1 MRVKY
6 FRYMH
11 IWSLIYNVWKVIQFN
26 DVNTIYNSSAD
37 IIDISKQNEI
47 KWGRTNIK
55 IRILNQTSGKELEIN
70 KDIKTNIHDIFSST
84 DNDNITDEMIMK
96 NYKNVKKKKLK
107 KSKKIHKLIISFKN
121 ENKMLNNPNLMNK
134 PFLSFLNYCG
144 KIKKLENTNLYLY
157 DITSNKNE
165 LLVKFCLYA
174 LKNSNQIN
182 IEADYKLNPGDYAKL
197 LKKLKKK
204 KKTSLHSEGKEQT
217 FHVNNSSMFKK
228 IHTNLKKY
236 NKTNIVEECNDIS
249 EVAKGVKLSSLYEK
263 QNVNVCIID
272 TGIDYGHTNLKESI
286 IDMKAT
292 EGNYYHKKKQN
303 NKYNFSDISNPLDK
317 HGHGTFIAGIVAGN
331 ANMTDKD
338 TKEGI
343 QGINKMAK
351 LIICK
356 ALNNNNVGNVSD
368 ILDCFDYCSEK
379 NAKIINASFSST
391 KNYPS
396 LYYAMK
402 ELERKGIFVV
412 TSSGNC
418 IQKSDDSPN
427 GQAQSESNKEIMQ
440 RHGHTECNLN
450 LAKLYPS
457 AYSQSLT
464 NLLVISN
471 IIKDSNNDIVL
482 SNDSCYSN
490 KYVHFGVPGN
500 DILSTHINNQY
511 ATSSGSSFSAAV
523 VTGAISLLLS
533 INPNFNNKEI
543 IELIQKAIVPVN
555 NLKDKV
561 KWGGYLNVHSLV
573 KLAIEKMQ
581 LELKD

>member
-1 MRVKY
+1 
-6 FRYMH
+6 
-11 IWSLIYNVWKVIQFN
+11 
-26 DVNTIYNSSAD
+26 
-37 IIDISKQNEI
+37 
-47 KWGRTNIK
+47 
-55 IRILNQTSGKELEIN
+55 
-70 KDIKTNIHDIFSST
+70 
-84 DNDNITDEMIMK
+84 
-96 NYKNVKKKKLK
+96 
-107 KSKKIHKLIISFKN
+107 
-121 ENKMLNNPNLMNK
+121 
-134 PFLSFLNYCG
+134 
-144 KIKKLENTNLYLY
+144 
-157 DITSNKNE
+157 
-165 LLVKFCLYA
+165 
-174 LKNSNQIN
+174 
-182 IEADYKLNPGDYAKL
+182 
-197 LKKLKKK
+197 
-204 KKTSLHSEGKEQT
+204 
-217 FHVNNSSMFKK
+217 MFKK
-228 IHTNLKKY
+228 PYKNLKKY
-236 NKTNIVEECNDIS
+236 NKTNIIEEYNDIS
-249 EVAKGVKLSSLYEK
+249 EIVKGVKLSNLYEK

-272 TGIDYGHTNLKESI
+272 TGIDYDHTNLKHSI

-292 EGNYYHKKKQN
+292 EGNYYLKKKQN
-303 NKYNFSDISNPLDK
+303 NKSNFPDISNPLDE

-331 ANMTDKD
+331 ANNTDNG

-343 QGINKMAK
+343 QGINNMAK

-356 ALNNNNVGNVSD
+356 ALNNNNVGNISD
-368 ILDCFDYCSEK
+368 ILDCFDYCVEK

-391 KNYPS
+391 RNYPS

-402 ELERKGIFVV
+402 ELERKGIIVV

-418 IQKSDDSPN
+418 IQKSYEPQN
-427 GQAQSESNKEIMQ
+427 GEVQAESNNEVMQ
-440 RHGHTECNLN
+440 THGYTECNLN
-450 LAKLYPS
+450 LAKLYPP
-457 AYSQSLT
+457 AYSESLT

-471 IIKDSNNDIVL
+471 IIKDSNNNNNIVL

-581 LELKD
+581 LELKE

>member
-1 MRVKY
+1 MEVKY

-11 IWSLIYNVWKVIQFN
+11 IWSLVYNVWNVTQFN
-26 DVNTIYNSSAD
+26 NVNIIHNSSSD
-37 IIDISKQNEI
+37 IIEVSKQNEI
-47 KWGRTNIK
+47 QWGNTNRK
-55 IRILNQTSGKELEIN
+55 IRILNQTNSKELEIK
-70 KDIKTNIHDIFSST
+70 KDIKTNVDDIFSNINN
-84 DNDNITDEMIMK
+84 NDINDGTVIK
-96 NYKNVKKKKLK
+96 NYKNVKKNKLK
-107 KSKKIHKLIISFKN
+107 KSQKIHRLIISFKN
-121 ENKMLNNPNLMNK
+121 ENKMLKYPDFMNK
-134 PFLSFLNYCG
+134 RFINLLNYCG
-144 KIKKLENTNLYLY
+144 KIKKLEHVNLYLY

-165 LLVKFCLYA
+165 LLVNFCLYA
-174 LKNSNQIN
+174 LKHNDQVNV
-182 IEADYKLNPGDYAKL
+182 EADYKLNPSHYKKF
-197 LKKLKKK
+197 LKKSKKK
-204 KKTSLHSEGKEQT
+204 NINSLYLNEKKQSFQ
-217 FHVNNSSMFKK
+217 VNNSSMFKK
-228 IHTNLKKY
+228 PYKNLKKY
-236 NKTNIVEECNDIS
+236 NKTNIIEEYNDIS
-249 EVAKGVKLSSLYEK
+249 EISKGVKLSNLYEK

-272 TGIDYGHTNLKESI
+272 TGIDYDHTNLKHSI

-292 EGNYYHKKKQN
+292 EGNYYLKKKQN
-303 NKYNFSDISNPLDK
+303 NKSNFPDTSNPLDE

-331 ANMTDKD
+331 ANNTDSG

-356 ALNNNNVGNVSD
+356 ALNNNNVGNISD
-368 ILDCFDYCSEK
+368 ILDCFDYCVER
-379 NAKIINASFSST
+379 NAKIVNASFSST
-391 KNYPS
+391 RNYPS

-402 ELERKGIFVV
+402 ELERKGILVV

-418 IQKSDDSPN
+418 IQKSDEPQN
-427 GQAQSESNKEIMQ
+427 REVQAESNNEVMQ
-440 RHGHTECNLN
+440 THGYTECNLN
-450 LAKLYPS
+450 LAKLYPP
-457 AYSQSLT
+457 AYSESLT
-464 NLLVISN
+464 NLLVVSN
-471 IIKDSNNDIVL
+471 IIKDSNNNIVL

-543 IELIQKAIVPVN
+543 IVLIQKAIVPVN

-561 KWGGYLNVHSLV
+561 KWGGYLNAHSLV

-581 LELKD
+581 LELKE